1 MLRRPGPPL
10 LLALVGVI
18 ALAATGALAKLVP
31 VAAQG
36 DSATL
41 HGFVGLNRLGL
52 TSTLDQI
59 AHLAGPGPYA
69 VAAVALAL
77 VALARRRWRVALAVP
92 VVFFLTGF
100 TTEQL
105 KPLVDSPRVHGWAGD
120 HWIGISGASWP
131 SGHSTAAMT
140 MALCAVMVAPPRLR
154 PTVAVVGGAFAI
166 AVGYSILTLAWHLPS
181 DVFGGYLVAGTYVML
196 AIGVLGLVE
205 RRWPMR
211 SRPEG
216 ATRLA
221 DLLPAVV
228 LALGAAGAAIGL
240 ALTHRAQI
248 VDYAA
253 AHTAFV
259 VGATAIAA
267 LGTLLAGLL
276 GAGLLGGGRPAAES

>member
-1 MLRRPGPPL
+1 
-10 LLALVGVI
+10 
-18 ALAATGALAKLVP
+18 
-31 VAAQG
+31 
-36 DSATL
+36 
-41 HGFVGLNRLGL
+41 
-52 TSTLDQI
+52 
-59 AHLAGPGPYA
+59 
-69 VAAVALAL
+69 
-77 VALARRRWRVALAVP
+77 
-92 VVFFLTGF
+92 
-100 TTEQL
+100 
-105 KPLVDSPRVHGWAGD
+105 
-120 HWIGISGASWP
+120 
-131 SGHSTAAMT
+131 MT

-196 AIGVLGLVE
+196 AIGVLGLAE

-221 DLLPAVV
+221 DLLPALV
-228 LALGAAGAAIGL
+228 LALGAVGAAIGL